1 MWNYDPIE
9 NFTESS
15 GKMEETL
22 VYSKDG
28 FTEGVEG
35 KVDKRSVALS
45 QTKNSVRVIK
55 PSDF

>member
-1 MWNYDPIE
+1 
-9 NFTESS
+9 
-15 GKMEETL
+15 MEETL